1 MNMHNVFVVHAHLR
15 RLKSQM
21 ATWGKKKSQ
30 TSTTEADCKVSLNE
44 SRVNGKNALMEN
56 KK

>member
-21 ATWGKKKSQ
+21 ATWGQKKSQ

-44 SRVNGKNALMEN
+44 SRVNGKNALTEN